1 MFTFVRRRRRIRRRN
16 AALPDA
22 RPSLNMKRDSPGAGG
37 RRARRLLR
45 QQTVEGRIVTAE
57 QSRAP
62 APSVRSPVRPLN
74 KAFNHIALASVGF
87 GVDF

>member
-37 RRARRLLR
+37 RRARRRLR

-62 APSVRSPVRPLN
+62 ARAPVRPLN

>member
-62 APSVRSPVRPLN
+62 APSVRPLN

>member
-1 MFTFVRRRRRIRRRN
+1 
-16 AALPDA
+16 
-22 RPSLNMKRDSPGAGG
+22 MKRDSPGAGG

-62 APSVRSPVRPLN
+62 VRPSVRPLN